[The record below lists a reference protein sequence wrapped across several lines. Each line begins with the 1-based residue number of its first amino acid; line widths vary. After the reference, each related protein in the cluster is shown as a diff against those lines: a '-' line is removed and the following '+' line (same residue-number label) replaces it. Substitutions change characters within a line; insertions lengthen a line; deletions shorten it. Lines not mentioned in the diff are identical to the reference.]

1 MLCFRTLLL
10 VYRCFLC
17 MASIKFSKVYLP
29 LMFTTLCN
37 KKLIWKWSDI
47 DADFSISYKLHCVK
61 SVQIRSNFW
70 SIFSRIRTEYGEILR
85 TEYREILRI
94 SPYSVWMRENTDQ
107 KLLSIWKVFA
117 QWLWVQS
124 KINLTSVKQRSASIF
139 RALWA
144 KRN

>member
-10 VYRCFLC
+10 EYRCFLC

-94 SPYSVWMRENTDQ
+94 SLHSVWMRENTDQ
-107 KLLSIWKVFA
+107 KLLSIWKFFA

-124 KINLTSVKQRSASIF
+124 TINLTSVKQRSASIF

>member
-94 SPYSVWMRENTDQ
+94 SLHSVWMRENTDQ
-107 KLLSIWKVFA
+107 KLLSIWKFFA

-124 KINLTSVKQRSASIF
+124 TINLTSVKQRSASIF